1 MSYIFLKIVKK
12 IQKILSCKDSAIL
25 CQYKTYKTS
34 ISSFGLFQSPSHKEA
49 WYKALKKAKKCKKK
63 YVTCDALVCS

>member
-1 MSYIFLKIVKK
+1 MPYIFLKIVK
-12 IQKILSCKDSAIL
+12 IVQKMLSCKDSAIL

-49 WYKALKKAKKCKKK
+49 LKKGKKCKKK
-63 YVTCDALVCS
+63 YVTCDSLVCS